1 MSSFISIDPGIR
13 NTGVAEFVDNKVV
26 EWYTI
31 ETPKR
36 FKGFTALTYQLR
48 KLEGY
53 ISAIWTDEVIIEG
66 YYPRSAN
73 KSMMHGIML
82 VGGIV
87 ATSMPLV
94 NKIYM
99 YTPAQWKR
107 WANNNKLEY
116 SEGET
121 QHEKDAIMM
130 GRYHITYG
138 GKKSSSTWSY

>member
-13 NTGVAEFVDNKVV
+13 NTGVAEFVDNKVA

-48 KLEGY
+48 KLEDY
-53 ISAIWTDEVIIEG
+53 MSDIVVVEG

-87 ATSMPLV
+87 AASMAFSTD
-94 NKIYM
+94 IYM

-107 WANNNKLEY
+107 WAKDNKR
-116 SEGET
+116 SFNGT
-121 QHEKDAIMM
+121 MNQHEHDAIMM
-130 GRYHITYG
+130 GYYHIETE